1 MMTRTVLAV
10 DDERNMLTVIRMT
23 LEQAGYRVLTA
34 ERAEDA
40 LGLLRDPDLDVALTD
55 LKMPG
60 MSGEEFIAR
69 AHQERPD
76 MPVIVVTAFGSIRSA
91 IECIQAGATDYL
103 CKPFEPEELEFTVQ
117 SAMRLHDLLEENRR
131 LHAVVNT
138 AQSGRRLIGQS
149 PAMHALMEEI
159 RRVSPYKTS
168 VLITGE
174 SGTGKE
180 AVARTIHERGPRSE
194 QPWIA
199 INCSAIPR
207 ELIESELFGYVKGA
221 FTGAVQSRMGRL
233 EQAHGG
239 TLFLD
244 EIGDLDPDLQAK
256 LLRVLQEREFSPLGS
271 ESIRRVDVRVISAT
285 NRDLRQ
291 LVHEGRFRED
301 LLYRLD
307 VYNIHIPP
315 LRERRDDIPLLA
327 QSFLGRLRAEMD
339 KPVTQFSET
348 AIAVLSR
355 YDWPGNVRELRNAVE
370 RSLLS
375 CRGDT
380 IGVDDLP
387 DRITGGGRTV
397 RQHSAGPT
405 RLGAEGLDAWLQDME
420 RQLII
425 EALSACDGVQV
436 QAARQ
441 LGISERSL
449 WHRLKKLGIQVER
462 TVQQDSG
469 TDIPSP

>member
-1 MMTRTVLAV
+1 VTRTVLAV

-40 LGLLRDPDLDVALTD
+40 VALLRDPALDVVLTD

-60 MSGEEFIAR
+60 MRGEEFVAR
-69 AHQERPD
+69 VRQERPD
-76 MPVIVVTAFGSIRSA
+76 VPVIVVTAFGSIRSA
-91 IECIQAGATDYL
+91 IECIQAGAIDYL
-103 CKPFEPEELEFTVQ
+103 CKPFEPEDLEFTVQ
-117 SAMRLHDLLEENRR
+117 GALRLHDLLEENRR

-138 AQSGRRLIGQS
+138 AQSGRRLIGES
-149 PAMHALMEEI
+149 TAMRGLREEI
-159 RRVSPYKTS
+159 RRVAPYKTN

-180 AVARTIHERGPRSE
+180 AVAGAIHEQGPRCE
-194 QPWIA
+194 EPWVP

-207 ELIESELFGYVKGA
+207 ELMESELFGYVKGA
-221 FTGAVQSRMGRL
+221 FTGAVQNRMGRL

-244 EIGDLDPDLQAK
+244 EIGDLDPELQAK

-271 ESIRRVDVRVISAT
+271 ESIRRIDVRVIAAT
-285 NRDLRQ
+285 NRDLHQ

-315 LRERRDDIPLLA
+315 LRERGADVPLLA
-327 QSFLGRLRAEMD
+327 QAFLGELRAEMD
-339 KPVTQFSET
+339 KAVTRFSD
-348 AIAVLSR
+348 AALAVLSR

-375 CRGDT
+375 CREET
-380 IGVDDLP
+380 IGVEDLP
-387 DRITGGGRTV
+387 DRITDGGRWV
-397 RQHSAGPT
+397 RQHRAGMT
-405 RLGAEGLDAWLQDME
+405 ELGADGLDAWLQEKE
-420 RQLII
+420 RELII
-425 EALSACDGVQV
+425 EALSACGGVQV
-436 QAARQ
+436 QAARA

-462 TVQQDSG
+462 SVQQD
-469 TDIPSP
+469 

>member
-1 MMTRTVLAV
+1 MTRTVLAV
-10 DDERNMLTVIRMT
+10 DDERNMLSVIRMT

-40 LGLLRDPDLDVALTD
+40 IGLLRDPDLDVALTD

-69 AHQERPD
+69 AQQERPD
-76 MPVIVVTAFGSIRSA
+76 VPVIVVTAFGSIRSA
-91 IECIQAGATDYL
+91 IDCIQAGATDYL
-103 CKPFEPEELEFTVQ
+103 CKPFEPEDLEFTVQ
-117 SAMRLHDLLEENRR
+117 NAMRLHDLLEENRR
-131 LHAVVNT
+131 LHAVVST

-149 PAMHALMEEI
+149 PAMHALLEEI
-159 RRVSPYKTS
+159 RRVSPYKTN

-180 AVARTIHERGPRSE
+180 AVARTIHEMGPRSE
-194 QPWIA
+194 QPWVA

-221 FTGAVQSRMGRL
+221 FTGAIQSRMGRM

-244 EIGDLDPDLQAK
+244 EIADLDPDLQAK
-256 LLRVLQEREFSPLGS
+256 LLRVLQEREISPLGS

-291 LVHEGRFRED
+291 LVHDGRFRED

-327 QSFLGRLRAEMD
+327 QSFLGDLRAEMD
-339 KPVTQFSET
+339 KPVTQFSD
-348 AIAVLSR
+348 AAVAVLSR

-375 CRGDT
+375 CREDA
-380 IGVDDLP
+380 IGVEDLP
-387 DRITGGGRTV
+387 DRITGGGQSVSR
-397 RQHSAGPT
+397 HSAGLTP
-405 RLGAEGLDAWLQDME
+405 LGEDGLDGWLKKME
-420 RQLII
+420 RKLII
-425 EALSACDGVQV
+425 EALAACDGVQV
-436 QAARQ
+436 QAARR

-449 WHRLKKLGIQVER
+449 WHRLKKLGIQVDR
-462 TVQQDSG
+462 IVQRHSG

>member
-1 MMTRTVLAV
+1 VTRTVLAV

-40 LGLLRDPDLDVALTD
+40 VALLRDPALDVVLTD

-60 MSGEEFIAR
+60 MRGEEFVAR
-69 AHQERPD
+69 VRQERPD
-76 MPVIVVTAFGSIRSA
+76 VPVIVVTAFGSIRSA
-91 IECIQAGATDYL
+91 IECIQAGAVDYL
-103 CKPFEPEELEFTVQ
+103 CKPFEPEDLEFTVQ
-117 SAMRLHDLLEENRR
+117 GALRLHDLLEENRR

-138 AQSGRRLIGQS
+138 AQSGRRLIGES
-149 PAMHALMEEI
+149 TAMRGLREEI
-159 RRVSPYKTS
+159 RRVAPYKTN

-180 AVARTIHERGPRSE
+180 AVAGAIHEQGPRCE
-194 QPWIA
+194 EPWVP

-207 ELIESELFGYVKGA
+207 ELMESELFGYVKGA
-221 FTGAVQSRMGRL
+221 FTGAVQNRMGRL

-244 EIGDLDPDLQAK
+244 EIGDLDPELQAK

-271 ESIRRVDVRVISAT
+271 ESIRRIDVRVIAAT
-285 NRDLRQ
+285 NRDLHQ

-315 LRERRDDIPLLA
+315 LRERGADVPLLA
-327 QSFLGRLRAEMD
+327 QAFLGELRAEMD
-339 KPVTQFSET
+339 KAVTRFSD
-348 AIAVLSR
+348 AALAVLSR

-375 CRGDT
+375 CREET
-380 IGVDDLP
+380 IGVEDLP
-387 DRITGGGRTV
+387 DRITDGGRWV
-397 RQHSAGPT
+397 RQHRAGMT
-405 RLGAEGLDAWLQDME
+405 ELGADGLDAWLQEKE
-420 RQLII
+420 RELII
-425 EALSACDGVQV
+425 EALSACGGVQV
-436 QAARQ
+436 QAARA

-462 TVQQDSG
+462 SVQQD
-469 TDIPSP
+469 